1 MSRPKGNALPPQ
13 GSRGQRYQ
21 IYVHEGYMLRED
33 IELEHFVI
41 TVIFDLKILEKEEED
56 RAEEHFQ
63 AGFMSEM
70 SGVRGH

>member
-1 MSRPKGNALPPQ
+1 
-13 GSRGQRYQ
+13 
-21 IYVHEGYMLRED
+21 MLRED

-63 AGFMSEM
+63 AGFMSEFQGRFL
-70 SGVRGH
+70 SIGDAFWFFRKKCDIV

>member
-1 MSRPKGNALPPQ
+1 
-13 GSRGQRYQ
+13 
-21 IYVHEGYMLRED
+21 MLRED

-41 TVIFDLKILEKEEED
+41 TVIFDLKILEKEEGD